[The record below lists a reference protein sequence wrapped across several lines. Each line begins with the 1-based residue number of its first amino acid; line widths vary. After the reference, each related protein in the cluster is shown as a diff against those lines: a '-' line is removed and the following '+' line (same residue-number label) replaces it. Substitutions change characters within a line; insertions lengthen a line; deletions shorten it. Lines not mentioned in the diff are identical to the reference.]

1 MDKVALVTG
10 SSSGI
15 GFETSL
21 ALARN
26 GYHTFATMRNLGK
39 DEKIKQ
45 IIEKED
51 LSIEILELDVDSE
64 ESVNRAIKTV
74 SEKKGR
80 IDVLVNNA
88 GYGMWG
94 TVEDVSIDEFKEQF
108 ETNFFSIIRLIQKV
122 APIMRKQ
129 NSGNI
134 VNISSVAGRIGFP
147 VSPAYISSKFALEG
161 LSESLRF
168 ELIPFGINLII
179 IEPGVIKTNFFD
191 SMKMSEK
198 SQQDS
203 TYKEITDKVISGV
216 KMMAEMGTHPKEV
229 ANVVIKTLGEEKPL
243 PRYVIG
249 NDAMMFLEAKKMKTD
264 IEFENYLK
272 KELYGELIDLDSFMY
287 DFFIFLVVKLIYS
300 FN

>member
-51 LSIEILELDVDSE
+51 LSIEILELNVDSE

-129 NSGNI
+129 SSGNI

-161 LSESLRF
+161 LSAVS
-168 ELIPFGINLII
+168 
-179 IEPGVIKTNFFD
+179 
-191 SMKMSEK
+191 
-198 SQQDS
+198 
-203 TYKEITDKVISGV
+203 Y
-216 KMMAEMGTHPKEV
+216 THL
-229 ANVVIKTLGEEKPL
+229 TLPTIL
-243 PRYVIG
+243 
-249 NDAMMFLEAKKMKTD
+249 
-264 IEFENYLK
+264 
-272 KELYGELIDLDSFMY
+272 
-287 DFFIFLVVKLIYS
+287 LV
-300 FN
+300 